1 MIEYLSSRHNQF
13 TWESCLEMTRPQLFI
28 WFERT
33 AEREQQETIAEQEN
47 RWDIASHIIA
57 KIHNT
62 AMGMKKKDMVKPKD
76 CMPDFDEIRKEQE
89 SLSNDEYIEM
99 AKNKGLKV
107 PQN

>member
-1 MIEYLSSRHNQF
+1 MIEYLSSRHSQF
-13 TWESCLEMTRPQLFI
+13 TFESCLEMTRPQLFI

-33 AEREQQETIAEQEN
+33 TEREQQETIAEQEN

-57 KIHNT
+57 KLHNT

-89 SLSNDEYIEM
+89 KLSNDEYIEM